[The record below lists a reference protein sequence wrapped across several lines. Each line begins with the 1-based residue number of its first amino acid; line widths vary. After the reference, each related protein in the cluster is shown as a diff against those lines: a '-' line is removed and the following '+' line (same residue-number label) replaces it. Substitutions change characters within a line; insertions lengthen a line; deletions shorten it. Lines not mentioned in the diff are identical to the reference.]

1 VNTHGPLRRL
11 GTNGSVKE
19 SKLLLKEDL
28 GTMLQLESHG
38 LVLAKNIQLMKLST
52 GQNLFWRS

>member
-1 VNTHGPLRRL
+1 LRRL